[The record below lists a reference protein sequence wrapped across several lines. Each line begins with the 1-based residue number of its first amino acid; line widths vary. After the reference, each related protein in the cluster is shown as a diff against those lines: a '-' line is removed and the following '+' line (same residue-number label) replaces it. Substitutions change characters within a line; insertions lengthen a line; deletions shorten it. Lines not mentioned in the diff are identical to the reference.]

1 MKMARKYNVGDM
13 VVINYDNE
21 ILDAEVFAH
30 INLDLGTKS
39 AYSLRIGNHYIFVR
53 EEEIIEKTVA

>member
-1 MKMARKYNVGDM
+1 M